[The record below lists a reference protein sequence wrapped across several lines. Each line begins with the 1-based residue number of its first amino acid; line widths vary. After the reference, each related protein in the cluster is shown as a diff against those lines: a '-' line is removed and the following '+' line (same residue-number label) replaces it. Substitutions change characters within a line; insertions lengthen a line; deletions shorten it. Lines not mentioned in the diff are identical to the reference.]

1 MITSGSTH
9 NCNVTCAVSLVLAA
23 GTRTNAPAAVRPS
36 KPRHLPTRHPRI
48 QSHASGDQPEG
59 KLIPTAGARPEA
71 GKDPQHVD
79 PHLSVDREPRAVLAR
94 LRPAAEVRDRHG
106 GDAWSPSRSARDAAR
121 MLRSSIARSRHS
133 SPSTG
138 EYCVNSHAR
147 QKCVRCDRPH
157 RHAAVPTSIFLGPSA
172 TPHSEQWVGL
182 GSTHPR
188 AVRRR
193 CTSGWFRLVPT
204 RRILAGH
211 RTPVR

>member
-1 MITSGSTH
+1 VRCLIG
-9 NCNVTCAVSLVLAA
+9 A
-23 GTRTNAPAAVRPS
+23 RRRYQDQRQPAAVRA
-36 KPRHLPTRHPRI
+36 RR
-48 QSHASGDQPEG
+48 SHATCRPGIHGSSRTPPATNHRGSSSRRRAHDPRPG
-59 KLIPTAGARPEA
+59 KTRSMRC
-71 GKDPQHVD
+71 

-204 RRILAGH
+204 RSILAGH